1 MQTFDRKTVRQMEDE
16 MVAVLNKYGFE
27 NVTFAGAGARYEPA
41 ECTFKIRGTV
51 TGVEGVQTRKQT
63 DLERYAALDGI
74 ADITKRGPKGEE
86 LIEYH
91 TRKPKYPY
99 IYKTVRGARYKC
111 TPDQAK
117 RMFG

>member
-16 MVAVLNKYGFE
+16 MVAVLNKYG
-27 NVTFAGAGARYEPA
+27 YEPA